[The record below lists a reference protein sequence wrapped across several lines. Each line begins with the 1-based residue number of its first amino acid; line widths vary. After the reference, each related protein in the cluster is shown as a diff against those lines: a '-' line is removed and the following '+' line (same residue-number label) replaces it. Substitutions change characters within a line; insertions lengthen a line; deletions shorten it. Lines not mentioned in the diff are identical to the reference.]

1 MFLINIKFA
10 MKEIRWYSSKNWEI
24 LVEKVL
30 IKDVTGLIEKLN

>member
-1 MFLINIKFA
+1 
-10 MKEIRWYSSKNWEI
+10 MKEIRWYSRKNWEI